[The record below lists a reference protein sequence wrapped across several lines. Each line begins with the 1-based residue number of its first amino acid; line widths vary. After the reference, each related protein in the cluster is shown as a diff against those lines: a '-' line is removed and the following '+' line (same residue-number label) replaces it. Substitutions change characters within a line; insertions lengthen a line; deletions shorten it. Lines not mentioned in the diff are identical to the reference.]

1 MTYHQAA
8 LVKHHYIGVKD
19 PVPLGDTGSD
29 EIDRE
34 RYAAL

>member
-1 MTYHQAA
+1 MTYYQAA

-19 PVPLGDTGSD
+19 PVAFGDTGSN
-29 EIDRE
+29 EIERE